1 MHLFTRF
8 EINFKLQF
16 PKINVKIYSSMT
28 TSAAPPAERYQETTV
43 EVAGFILGLNVPD
56 NWSAVQFIDQ

>member
-56 NWSAVQFIDQ
+56 N